1 MYKKWFFQEN
11 GDRLYK
17 LENSSVILQSLTVD
31 TAKLWNNRY
40 KTNIY
45 DSKFILMLALDI
57 FGLDCLARSSVFG
70 GRSWNSDIQHAAL
83 DKVKR
88 KFLEGNV
95 TICHLCQNYF
105 RCAPANSCLVLFIYL
120 TDLFDQRVCSNAERA
135 NKFVSILNRHCAN
148 ARR

>member
-1 MYKKWFFQEN
+1 MHTKFFFQPN

-17 LENSSVILQSLTVD
+17 LENTSITLRSETVN

-45 DSKFILMLALDI
+45 DSKFILLLAFDI

-70 GRSWNSDIQHAAL
+70 GRSWNSDIQHTAL
-83 DKVKR
+83 DKVKK

-95 TICHLCQNYF
+95 TIFQMCQNYF
-105 RCAPANSCLVLFIYL
+105 RCAPANSFLVFI
-120 TDLFDQRVCSNAERA
+120 F
-135 NKFVSILNRHCAN
+135 NRFI
-148 ARR
+148 